1 MDWTILAEAIASEVE
16 QGERDELDAEVADLA
31 DAERATLT
39 VGDRLRGA
47 VGASIEVAVRG
58 LVLDGVVEAVGEGW
72 FLLTDAIHEHIV
84 LTEAVVSLSRVS
96 WAQTPGSGLPVSVG
110 SFVRQ
115 LQDTYVAL
123 RGPDVNVA
131 GRVVGVGRDHLL
143 IEGEGGDRY
152 GSYAQPWEARYDFGQ
167 RERLSQIVIPIDA
180 IAVMSQARVN
190 RGV

>member
-72 FLLTDAIHEHIV
+72 FLLTDATHEHIV

-96 WAQTPGSGLPVSVG
+96 WAQTQGSGLPVSVG

-143 IEGEGGDRY
+143 IEEEGGDRY

>member
-72 FLLTDAIHEHIV
+72 FLLTDATHEHIV
-84 LTEAVVSLSRVS
+84 LTEAVVILSRVS

-143 IEGEGGDRY
+143 IEEEGGDRY